1 MKKAK
6 ALFFLFDRPIF
17 FSFYKQAPPGRP
29 VPGRLSVLE
38 TEIRRQLKELLE
50 SLTNKRKKKMLSI
63 YSIFNSLLLLLVKV
77 VYLLTSQ
84 VGRYSMK
91 KTDFRKVVQVAQ
103 LVRAKD

>member
-50 SLTNKRKKKMLSI
+50 SLTNKRKSKFFI
-63 YSIFNSLLLLLVKV
+63 YIPLLLVKV

>member
-50 SLTNKRKKKMLSI
+50 SLTNKRK
-63 YSIFNSLLLLLVKV
+63 
-77 VYLLTSQ
+77 
-84 VGRYSMK
+84 
-91 KTDFRKVVQVAQ
+91 
-103 LVRAKD
+103 

>member
-50 SLTNKRKKKMLSI
+50 SLTNKRKKKCFI
-63 YSIFNSLLLLLVKV
+63 YIQYSIPYYYIIISQGSLLA
-77 VYLLTSQ
+77 Y
-84 VGRYSMK
+84 
-91 KTDFRKVVQVAQ
+91 
-103 LVRAKD
+103 